1 MDLKTDMNIV
11 EKKFYFNHLTIFTFI
26 ALYII
31 SLVFFYRKDTET
43 VSCYVLTIFQGFFIL
58 FIIQTLLTYDTRKLM
73 FIPLLMI
80 ISVLIASIFKFISL
94 IYMLL
99 MFKHLNVGY
108 NIKKFGNKKLPS
120 QYRKYMNEYKIL
132 FTVDVIVILFTLLI
146 FMIHFDGLQ
155 TIHFSRIMTAVLN
168 GRDFQ
173 FSQFITSLFLFILSL
188 GIVGTTMWEVYI
200 GNNFSKIHKKRI
212 QI

>member
-1 MDLKTDMNIV
+1 MDLKTDVNIV

-31 SLVFFYRKDTET
+31 SLVFFFRRQTET

-58 FIIQTLLTYDTRKLM
+58 FIIQTYLTYDTRKLM

-80 ISVLIASIFKFISL
+80 LSVLIASIFKFVSL

-99 MFKHLNVGY
+99 MFKHLNIGY

-120 QYRKYMNEYKIL
+120 QYRKYMNDYKIL
-132 FTVDVIVILFTLLI
+132 FTVDIAFILFVLLI

-155 TIHFSRIMTAVLN
+155 TIHFSTIMTAVLN
-168 GRDFQ
+168 GKDFQ
-173 FSQFITSLFLFILSL
+173 FSQFITSFFLFIISL
-188 GIVGTTMWEVYI
+188 GIIGTTLWEAYI
-200 GNNFSKIHKKRI
+200 GYKFSKIHKKRI